1 MELMLINQ
9 DNDRIFNLDS
19 IKQIFVSNAGI
30 LYKSPHQR
38 YPEVMASYG
47 YCVQAE
53 QAFKSML
60 NALTKAQT
68 NKESIFVFKFPL
80 QEEMEEMYP
89 LPEEEVVG
97 GVNL

>member
-1 MELMLINQ
+1 MEIMIINQ

-19 IKQIFVSNAGI
+19 IKEVFVSNAGI
-30 LYKSPHQR
+30 LYKSPHER

-47 YCVQAE
+47 YCVQANK
-53 QAFKSML
+53 AFDVMLKSLM
-60 NALTKAQT
+60 KAQH
-68 NKESIFVFKFPL
+68 NKETMFVFKLPL